1 MSNRDGN
8 TNHIIN
14 YHKCTCFKYI
24 QKCIVLYKNT
34 KYILYYIITPK
45 MWIIGACLLTF
56 YNITLTNPIVVVI
69 HV

>member
-8 TNHIIN
+8 TNQIIN
-14 YHKCTCFKYI
+14 YHKCTCFKHTCI

-34 KYILYYIITPK
+34 KYILYYIINPK
-45 MWIIGACLLTF
+45 IIGACLLTF
-56 YNITLTNPIVVVI
+56 YNITLTNPIVVAI